1 MREGRDVCA
10 RHYGAVTPANDSPRV
25 HVLSA
30 RHCGRT
36 DVYRNW
42 LMLKVDACCG
52 SQEGGAGRG
61 PRTEVW
67 CARCGGSLCCRIGD
81 SRVTA

>member
-10 RHYGAVTPANDSPRV
+10 LHYGAVTPANDSPRV

-36 DVYRNW
+36 DVYRKG

-52 SQEGGAGRG
+52 
-61 PRTEVW
+61 
-67 CARCGGSLCCRIGD
+67 
-81 SRVTA
+81 